1 MIVCHLAHSLVLLSP
16 SRTLKLHPCI
26 IIFSGKGIC
35 IRPYWWAFGTF
46 FNAGNLCDVRTEH
59 VKISKVNRTPAR
71 FSSRCFLSFNPQRE
85 VSSIETTALII
96 RQQKP
101 KKQDVCAWLQI
112 VFALLE
118 INGSISK
125 CNLYPNKY
133 LNFIKVK
140 REPTNP
146 KNNWQTNYLMLS

>member
-1 MIVCHLAHSLVLLSP
+1 MS
-16 SRTLKLHPCI
+16 
-26 IIFSGKGIC
+26 F
-35 IRPYWWAFGTF
+35 WDF
-46 FNAGNLCDVRTEH
+46 FQQAGNLCDVRTEQ

-71 FSSRCFLSFNPQRE
+71 FSSGCFLSFNPKWE
-85 VSSIETTALII
+85 ASSIGTAALVI

-146 KNNWQTNYLMLS
+146 KNN